1 MKDRVGIPEG
11 YGDLL
16 ERLRK
21 GEKEGVF
28 ETNQKTLMFAA
39 AVGWATARDEID
51 VSEPPPSKAGDSI
64 RLDIFRTADDLAF
77 LDALAVDRE
86 DDLKVM
92 SDERQPDRITLF
104 EQYAAAG
111 LAKMKHYCIDDNP
124 TSLLDGLIRLVTDLD
139 REAGGDLPGLD
150 GVF

>member
-11 YGDLL
+11 FGDLL
-16 ERLRK
+16 ERLRRD
-21 GEKEGVF
+21 EKEGVF

-39 AVGWATARDEID
+39 AVGWATGRTDID
-51 VSEPPPSKAGDSI
+51 FSQPVPSKAGDGI
-64 RLDIFRTADDLAF
+64 RLDIFKTGDVSF
-77 LDALAVDRE
+77 LDALAVDRA

-92 SDERQPDRITLF
+92 ADDRQADRIELF

-111 LAKMKHYCIDDNP
+111 LAKMRHYCIEDNP
-124 TSLLDGLIRLVTDLD
+124 DSLLDGLIRLLADLD
-139 REAGGDLPGLD
+139 KEAGGDLPGLD

>member
-11 YGDLL
+11 YSDLM
-16 ERLRK
+16 ERLRRDDR
-21 GEKEGVF
+21 EGVF
-28 ETNQKTLMFAA
+28 DTNQKTLMFAA
-39 AVGWATARDEID
+39 AVGWATARDEVD
-51 VSEPPPSKAGDSI
+51 LTEQVPSKTGDSI
-64 RLDIFRTADDLAF
+64 RLDIFRTADDLPF

-111 LAKMKHYCIDDNP
+111 LAKMRHYCIEDNP
-124 TSLLDGLIRLVTDLD
+124 DSLLDGLIRLMTDLD